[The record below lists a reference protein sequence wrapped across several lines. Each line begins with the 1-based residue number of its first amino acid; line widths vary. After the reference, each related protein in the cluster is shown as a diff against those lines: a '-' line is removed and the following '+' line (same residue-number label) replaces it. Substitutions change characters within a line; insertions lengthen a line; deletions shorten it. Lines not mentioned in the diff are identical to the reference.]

1 MIKEFIKTLIL
12 VFLFTNHSVA
22 QVSLSKVKI
31 EIGTKTLIAEI
42 AETDEEQEEGLMHRD
57 TLAKDHGML
66 FLFEDGSTPCFWM
79 KDTKIPLSIAFINK
93 ENTIVK
99 IEDMQPLTENEH
111 CSGSPIVLGLEV
123 NQSWFKENNIKAGD
137 KILSI
142 KRIN

>member
-1 MIKEFIKTLIL
+1 MIKEFIKILIF
-12 VFLFTNHSVA
+12 VFLFINYSIA
-22 QVSLSKVKI
+22 QTSLSKVKI
-31 EIGTKTLIAEI
+31 EIGSKTLIAEI

-93 ENTIVK
+93 ENIIVK

-123 NQSWFKENNIKAGD
+123 NQGWFKENNIKAGD
-137 KILSI
+137 KIISI

>member
-1 MIKEFIKTLIL
+1 
-12 VFLFTNHSVA
+12 
-22 QVSLSKVKI
+22 LSKVKI

-123 NQSWFKENNIKAGD
+123 NQGWFKENNIKAGD

>member
-12 VFLFTNHSVA
+12 VFLFTNHSAA

-123 NQSWFKENNIKAGD
+123 NQGWFKENNIKAGD